1 MMPVERRILIKAASM
16 YYLDHLKQSEIAAR
30 MGVDRTTVSKYLKK
44 AMKSG
49 IVKIEVESDSYEELE
64 AALERRF
71 GLREAYVV
79 PKSYDMLAIKQSMA
93 QAGLNLLRRIMADG
107 QVVGMAWGSTI
118 QGLTKYAHHEKMPQ
132 LDIDFVPIDGGPES
146 IDSDHHVNT
155 ICYEMAKTVGG
166 RSHYIY
172 APAITRTPEIRDAI
186 VQDANY
192 EKISQLWQRLDIA
205 IVGIGAPVK
214 SSNLVWAGYFGR
226 DAIDSMRRTGAVGE
240 ICSVFYDK
248 DGSPV
253 QTPFTDR
260 TIAIPLDTL
269 RGLPYSIGMAASR
282 EKVPAIMGAL
292 RGHLINV
299 LITDESTAT
308 ILLHE

>member
-118 QGLTKYAHHEKMPQ
+118 QELTKYAHHEKMPQ

-155 ICYEMAKTVGG
+155 ICYEMAKTAAAVITSTHRPLRARR
-166 RSHYIY
+166 RSAMPSYRMRI
-172 APAITRTPEIRDAI
+172 
-186 VQDANY
+186 
-192 EKISQLWQRLDIA
+192 
-205 IVGIGAPVK
+205 
-214 SSNLVWAGYFGR
+214 
-226 DAIDSMRRTGAVGE
+226 MRR
-240 ICSVFYDK
+240 SRSY
-248 DGSPV
+248 GS
-253 QTPFTDR
+253 
-260 TIAIPLDTL
+260 ALTL
-269 RGLPYSIGMAASR
+269 RLSVSVHRSSRRISSGRATLAGMLSIPCGALGPWGRFAPSSTTRMEVPCRRPLRIARLPYRSIPCAACRTALAWQLHVRKCQQSWG
-282 EKVPAIMGAL
+282 PCAAISSMC
-292 RGHLINV
+292 
-299 LITDESTAT
+299 
-308 ILLHE
+308 

>member
-1 MMPVERRILIKAASM
+1 MVPVEKRILIKAASM
-16 YYLDHLKQSEIAAR
+16 YYLDHMKQSEIARR

-44 AMKSG
+44 AMNNG
-49 IVKIEVESDSYEELE
+49 IVKIEVESDSYEEIE

-107 QVVGMAWGSTI
+107 QT
-118 QGLTKYAHHEKMPQ
+118 

-166 RSHYIY
+166 RSHFIY
-172 APAITRTPEIRDAI
+172 APAITRTSEIRDAI
-186 VQDANY
+186 LQDANY

-226 DAIDSMRRTGAVGE
+226 DGIDSMRRTGAVGE

-248 DGSPV
+248 DGNPV

-260 TIAIPLDTL
+260 TIAVPLDTL
-269 RGLPYSIGMAASR
+269 RNLPYCIGMAASR

>member
-1 MMPVERRILIKAASM
+1 MAPIEKRILIKAANM
-16 YYLDHLKQSEIAAR
+16 YYLDHMKQNEIAER

-44 AMKSG
+44 ALTNG
-49 IVKIEVESDSYEELE
+49 IVKVTVESDSYEDIE

-79 PKSYDMLAIKQSMA
+79 PNSYDLQAVKKSMA
-93 QAGLNLLRRIMADG
+93 QAGLNLLRRIMTDG
-107 QVVGMAWGSTI
+107 QVLGMAWGSTI
-118 QGLTKYAHHEKMPQ
+118 QELTKQAHREKMPT
-132 LDIDFVPIDGGPES
+132 LDIDVVPLDGGPES

-155 ICYEMAKTVGG
+155 LCYEMAKALGG
-166 RSHYIY
+166 HSHFIY
-172 APAITRTPEIRDAI
+172 APAITRTAEIREAI
-186 VQDANY
+186 LQDSNY
-192 EKISQLWQRLDIA
+192 EKISNLWQRLDLA

-240 ICSVFYDK
+240 VCSVFYDK

-253 QTPFTDR
+253 RTPFTDR
-260 TIAIPLDTL
+260 TIAVPLDML
-269 RGLPYSIGMAASR
+269 RNLPYCIGVAASR

-299 LITDESTAT
+299 LITDEETAK

>member
-1 MMPVERRILIKAASM
+1 MVPVEKRILIKAASM
-16 YYLDHLKQSEIAAR
+16 YYLDHMKQSEIARR

-44 AMKSG
+44 AMNNG
-49 IVKIEVESDSYEELE
+49 IVKIEVESDSYEEIE

-107 QVVGMAWGSTI
+107 QIIGMAWGSTI
-118 QGLTKYAHHEKMPQ
+118 QELTKRAHREKMPQ

-166 RSHYIY
+166 RSHFIY
-172 APAITRTPEIRDAI
+172 APAITRTSEIRDAI
-186 VQDANY
+186 LQDANY

-214 SSNLVWAGYFGR
+214 SSNLV
-226 DAIDSMRRTGAVGE
+226 
-240 ICSVFYDK
+240 
-248 DGSPV
+248 
-253 QTPFTDR
+253 
-260 TIAIPLDTL
+260 
-269 RGLPYSIGMAASR
+269 
-282 EKVPAIMGAL
+282 
-292 RGHLINV
+292 
-299 LITDESTAT
+299 
-308 ILLHE
+308 

>member
-1 MMPVERRILIKAASM
+1 MVPVEKRILIKAASM
-16 YYLDHLKQSEIAAR
+16 YYLDHMKQSEIARR

-44 AMKSG
+44 AMNNG
-49 IVKIEVESDSYEELE
+49 IVKIEVESDSYEEIE

-107 QVVGMAWGSTI
+107 QIIGMAWGSTI
-118 QGLTKYAHHEKMPQ
+118 QELN
-132 LDIDFVPIDGGPES
+132 IDFVPIDGGPES

-166 RSHYIY
+166 RSHFIY
-172 APAITRTPEIRDAI
+172 APAITRTSEIRDAI
-186 VQDANY
+186 LQDANY

-226 DAIDSMRRTGAVGE
+226 DGIDSMRRTGAVGE

-248 DGSPV
+248 DGNPV

-260 TIAIPLDTL
+260 TIAVPLDTL
-269 RGLPYSIGMAASR
+269 RNLPYCIGMAASR

-292 RGHLINV
+292 HGHLINV

>member
-1 MMPVERRILIKAASM
+1 MVPVEKRILIKAASM
-16 YYLDHLKQSEIAAR
+16 YYLDHMKQSEIAER

-44 AMKSG
+44 AMNNG
-49 IVKIEVESDSYEELE
+49 IVKIEVESDSYEEIE

-107 QVVGMAWGSTI
+107 QIIGMAWGSTI
-118 QGLTKYAHHEKMPQ
+118 QELTKRAHREKMPQ

-166 RSHYIY
+166 RSHFIY
-172 APAITRTPEIRDAI
+172 APAITRTSEIRDAI
-186 VQDANY
+186 LQDANY

-205 IVGIGAPVK
+205 MSASVRRSSHRTSSGPVT
-214 SSNLVWAGYFGR
+214 SDATPSTRCGGPEPWGR
-226 DAIDSMRRTGAVGE
+226 SARSFTTRT
-240 ICSVFYDK
+240 
-248 DGSPV
+248 
-253 QTPFTDR
+253 
-260 TIAIPLDTL
+260 AIPYRPRSQTARSLCRSIPCGICRTASAWLL
-269 RGLPYSIGMAASR
+269 RAKRCRPSWAHCTGTSSMC
-282 EKVPAIMGAL
+282 
-292 RGHLINV
+292 
-299 LITDESTAT
+299 
-308 ILLHE
+308 

>member
-1 MMPVERRILIKAASM
+1 MAPIEKRILIKAASM
-16 YYLDHLKQSEIAAR
+16 YYLDHMKQNEIAER

-44 AMKSG
+44 ALTNG
-49 IVKIEVESDSYEELE
+49 IVKVTVESDSYEDIE

-79 PKSYDMLAIKQSMA
+79 PNSYDLQAVKKSMA
-93 QAGLNLLRRIMADG
+93 QAGLNLLRRIMTDG
-107 QVVGMAWGSTI
+107 QVLGMAWGSTI
-118 QGLTKYAHHEKMPQ
+118 QELTKQAHREKMPT
-132 LDIDFVPIDGGPES
+132 LDIDVVPLDGGPES

-155 ICYEMAKTVGG
+155 LCYEMAKALGG
-166 RSHYIY
+166 HSHFIY
-172 APAITRTPEIRDAI
+172 APAITRTAEIREAI
-186 VQDANY
+186 LQDSNY
-192 EKISQLWQRLDIA
+192 EKISNLWQRLDLA

-240 ICSVFYDK
+240 VCSVFYDK

-253 QTPFTDR
+253 RTPFTDR
-260 TIAIPLDTL
+260 TIAVPLDML
-269 RGLPYSIGMAASR
+269 RNLPYCIGVAASR

-299 LITDESTAT
+299 LITDEETAK
-308 ILLHE
+308 ILLYE